1 VERTTGPLG
10 TERTVGRRDRS
21 GFAEFAQARAGALHR
36 AAYLMVGDSQLAQD
50 LVQEAL
56 TKTYVAWP
64 RLRDPRNAEAY
75 CRKAITTTAISWF
88 RRKSW
93 DNERPT
99 EYLPEHPVAGTTQE
113 QSVADRDAVW
123 RALRQLPPRQ
133 RAALV
138 LRFYEDL
145 TEAQTAA
152 AMGCAVGTV
161 KSQVSAGLKKLRE
174 RLGHDVELLSPDES
188 ASEEAMT
195 R

>member
-1 VERTTGPLG
+1 MA
-10 TERTVGRRDRS
+10 RRDPAA
-21 GFAEFAQARAGALHR
+21 FAEFVAARSRALHR
-36 AAYLMVGDSQLAQD
+36 AAYLMVGDAQLAQD

-64 RLRDPRNAEAY
+64 RLRDPRAAEAY
-75 CRKAITTTAISWF
+75 TRKAITTTAISWF
-88 RRKSW
+88 RRKGW

-99 EYLPEHPVAGTTQE
+99 ESLPDRGGPGHDDEVARSDWLWT
-113 QSVADRDAVW
+113 
-123 RALRQLPPRQ
+123 ALQGLPARQ
-133 RAALV
+133 RAVIV

-161 KSQVSAGLKKLRE
+161 KSQASAGLAKLRTQLE
-174 RLGHDVELLSPDES
+174 ESGAGDAELLPFEPMG
-188 ASEEAMT
+188 AT

>member
-1 VERTTGPLG
+1 VS
-10 TERTVGRRDRS
+10 GRDTAA
-21 GFAEFAQARAGALHR
+21 FAEFVASRGRALHR
-36 AAYLMVGDSQLAQD
+36 AAYLMVGDDLLAQD

-88 RRKSW
+88 RRKGW
-93 DNERPT
+93 NNERPT
-99 EYLPEHPVAGTTQE
+99 EHLPDDPKRTTPAPAEVVAVRD
-113 QSVADRDAVW
+113 SVW
-123 RALRQLPPRQ
+123 QALLTLPPRQ

-138 LRFYEDL
+138 LRYYEDL

-161 KSQVSAGLKKLRE
+161 KSQVAAALTKLRNL
-174 RLGHDVELLSPDES
+174 LGEDVELVSP
-188 ASEEAMT
+188 EEAMT